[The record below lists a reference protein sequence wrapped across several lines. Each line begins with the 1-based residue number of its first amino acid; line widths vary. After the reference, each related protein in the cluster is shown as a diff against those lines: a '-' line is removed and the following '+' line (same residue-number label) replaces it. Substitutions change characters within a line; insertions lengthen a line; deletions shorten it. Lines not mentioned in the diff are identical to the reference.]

1 MSLFPAKTQGEG
13 IWQYCNYGY
22 DHNKYSSYADCMDK
36 RCNEAGLGW
45 DSSVP
50 FGCAQKGENINE
62 DWFKKYKRLELAEGD
77 VVEIKDYSKCP
88 AGGKCYDVPIFRALI
103 TGTDTTSRS
112 PRYEVETENGD
123 TKYFFEREIHSLSTN
138 QNWSS
143 DIQPLG
149 LKPQTAGVGD
159 NKLLI
164 WFVVGGLALWYLNK
178 EGYLKKILK

>member
-1 MSLFPAKTQGEG
+1 M
-13 IWQYCNYGY
+13 
-22 DHNKYSSYADCMDK
+22 
-36 RCNEAGLGW
+36 

-62 DWFKKYKRLELAEGD
+62 GYRILNCPLGTQPAENDAGCVPLRYYYTEGD
-77 VVEIKDYSKCP
+77 VVDVKDYSKCP

-103 TGTDTTSRS
+103 TGIDATSRS
-112 PRYEVETENGD
+112 QRYEVETENGD
-123 TKYFFEREIHSLSTN
+123 TKYFFGREIHSLSTN

-149 LKPQTAGVGD
+149 LKPQTAGFGD